1 MAIGDLLVKIRADT
15 GQFMDDMRAAQHA
28 TYDSVRAIK
37 ALNATAG
44 GDLNKLLNST
54 IRNTVSF
61 AVNAGKAVIGD
72 ALQAIA
78 FEENN
83 QMALAA
89 LSEYRMKQEA
99 ITKLSTSRVQIG
111 TKILTVEEQLAA
123 LEKRRMSSIDKG
135 GAATLDQINWLNDI
149 KRLQTDIQQSE
160 NGIAAARAKL
170 ADSTKAITD
179 TERQRLTLKIQE
191 YEEKINDIT
200 TYQIP
205 KAQEKLAK
213 SGYQPFAPNENQ
225 VDWEAMAAQI
235 MAGGDKVVGIFADQM
250 QGLTKDNIAEIKK
263 KADEESRATMD
274 VLSTMAI
281 KSPFSRK
288 EIVEG
293 YGTLV
298 RMGGI
303 SFEQG
308 KEMMQQIVDIQSVTG
323 KGNKGI
329 QSMTLAVGKILA
341 TGRMNGDAVNQLVK
355 TAGIPVW
362 EILSASTNK
371 TTAELQKMMR
381 ANKLSAEIVMPAL
394 QKYMKDFA
402 GKAAEEAGT
411 FVGLINSISD
421 IRDAVYVDFFQP
433 IGEALKR
440 PFADLVDMLTGGPFR
455 QSIKDAG
462 KFVGESIAK
471 GIDFIYRAVEKFR
484 VLGNDDG
491 NPFTRIMIILK
502 DLGKEFNID
511 TSGLVKFTSTLERVF
526 NWAFIN
532 KDALAETAKTIGD
545 FFAGL
550 VLVTSVATVLGKIS
564 MFITGFLASPIGLVA
579 AAITGLYL
587 AWKSNFMG
595 IQDWV
600 TKNGPAIQDFFVN
613 LYTEISKIIKFL
625 PSLDFS
631 KFLENLKALGL
642 IGDDVY
648 NGIRKISEGIG
659 KVTDSIFALGGE
671 TDFLDIF
678 KNFDTGLGQILSGLF
693 DNFLNPKTFGDIS
706 DRFWKFV
713 SGIFNSAGFAGLMYS
728 IGRLLGSTVDWLIE
742 TLGEL
747 LSATSLENLWS
758 AITGMMAGI
767 AAFIAGAFTKS
778 LAGMGSNVTS
788 YGNVIDTLML
798 WLLKIISTA
807 VGAVLNLAVMI
818 IYDLV
823 VGLISLISN
832 AFTNPPAP
840 ETKKLNKSGQELAN
854 TLLEESITGPFK
866 ESFSGGRAEAIVKSV
881 WPWFKH
887 LLFRLQLLV
896 LDFQLSFGK
905 AMLSAFKGMGNAIA
919 KGFGQII
926 SFGED
931 LNVRL
936 GLPRQ
941 SEWAQRF
948 KKDLDGI
955 FIDGTNAAFDAGSAN
970 IVNNYNA
977 QVAKLKKD
985 IGADGLTLPPIPAPS
1000 YAGFGGTTTNTP
1012 EEGGGVTSEGML
1024 DFVKKLRK
1032 AMQDSLNDPKLAREK
1047 ILEVVW
1053 STVPYVQRPSLET
1066 IMLSY
1071 KDIVGDQMTEWN
1083 AAGVFDL
1090 PLPIKLEPEFG
1101 LPDTGMDLG
1110 TLKTFTPE
1118 GMASFAETG
1127 LLSFGEAVELSL
1139 LEVVTENSS
1148 AAVQNGVLTGVSE
1161 GWVDGMT
1168 KLAGKLSKD
1177 GKIEETVAYSK
1188 VGLPQGE
1195 AITAGLKAG
1204 IAPAADAVI
1213 DLETAISKIP
1223 KESLPELTKGLDDW
1237 RLDMTTRVGPQIE
1250 GVRTSV
1256 VDPLAKSFDGVT
1268 SAVERLNDKIL
1279 ILAERLNGIKIPP
1292 QLQANSPTPFEMG
1305 LRGIGKATAALNKQK
1320 LPGIFGADASGINE
1334 AQRQRNINEGG
1345 AFNRS
1350 SNINLVVKVGEK
1362 EVAGVVATAVAGE
1375 VRKMVYRDTLRG

>member
-44 GDLNKLLNST
+44 GDLNKLIGST

-61 AVNAGKAVIGD
+61 AVNAGKAIIGD
-72 ALQAIA
+72 ALDAIA

-99 ITKLSTSRVQIG
+99 LTKLSTTRVQIG

-123 LEKRRMSSIDKG
+123 LERRRMSSIDKG

-149 KRLQTDIQQSE
+149 KRLQTDIQQGE

-191 YEEKINDIT
+191 YEEKISDIT

-205 KAQEKLAK
+205 NAQEKLAK
-213 SGYQPFAPNENQ
+213 SGYQPFAPNEDQ
-225 VDWEAMAAQI
+225 VDWDAMTAQI
-235 MAGGDKVVGIFADQM
+235 MAGGDKVVGVFADQM
-250 QGLTKDNIAEIKK
+250 KGLTQDNIAEIKK

-308 KEMMQQIVDIQSVTG
+308 NEMMQQIVDIQAVTG

-362 EILSASTNK
+362 EILAASTGK
-371 TTAELQKMMR
+371 TTQELQKMMR

-394 QKYMKDFA
+394 QGYMKAFA

-421 IRDAVYVDFFQP
+421 LKDTAYVDFFAP

-440 PFADLVDMLTGGPFR
+440 PFVDLIDMLTGGPFR
-455 QSIKDAG
+455 QAIKDAG
-462 KFVGESIAK
+462 IFVGESIAK

-484 VLGNDDG
+484 LLGNQDG
-491 NPFTRIMIILK
+491 NPFTRVMVILT

-511 TSGLVKFTSTLERVF
+511 TSGLIQFTSTLERVF

-532 KDALAETAKTIGD
+532 KDALIETGKTIRD
-545 FFAGL
+545 FLGGL
-550 VLVTSVATVLGKIS
+550 ILVTSVASVLGKIS

-595 IQDWV
+595 IQDWI
-600 TKNGPAIQDFFVN
+600 TENGPAIQAFFVN
-613 LYTEISKIIKFL
+613 LYIEISKIIKFL

-631 KFLENLKALGL
+631 KFLENLKAVGL

-648 NGIRKISEGIG
+648 NGIRKISEGIRR
-659 KVTDSIFALGGE
+659 VIDSILALGGE
-671 TDFLDIF
+671 TDSLDIF
-678 KNFDTGLGQILSGLF
+678 KNFDTGLGQILSGIF

-742 TLGEL
+742 MLGEL
-747 LSATSLENLWS
+747 LSTTSLENIWS
-758 AITGMMAGI
+758 AITGMIGGI
-767 AAFIAGAFTKS
+767 VAMLAGAFTKS
-778 LAGMGSNVTS
+778 LSGMGGSVTS
-788 YGNVIDTLML
+788 YGNIIDTLIL
-798 WLLKIISTA
+798 WIIKIISTA
-807 VGAVLNLAVMI
+807 VAAVLNLAVII

-823 VGLISLISN
+823 FGLIGLIVYAFQN
-832 AFTNPPAP
+832 APAR
-840 ETKKLNKSGQELAN
+840 ETKKLTKSGQELAN
-854 TLLEESITGPFK
+854 TLVEDSIIGPFK
-866 ESFSGGRAEAIVKSV
+866 ESFSGGRAEQIVRFV
-881 WPWFKH
+881 WAWFKH
-887 LLFRLQLLV
+887 LIFRYQMIV
-896 LDFQLSFGK
+896 LDFQLSVGK
-905 AMLSAFKGMGNAIA
+905 AMLSAFKAVGNAIA
-919 KGFGQII
+919 SGFGKLL
-926 SFGED
+926 SFFED

-941 SEWAQRF
+941 SEFSQQLR
-948 KKDLDGI
+948 KDLDSI
-955 FIDGTNAAFDAGSAN
+955 FIDGTNAAFDGGSQN

-977 QVAKLKKD
+977 QVARLRKEM
-985 IGADGLTLPPIPAPS
+985 GADGITPPPIPAPS
-1000 YAGFGGTTTNTP
+1000 FAGFGGTTTNTP
-1012 EEGGGVTSEGML
+1012 EEGEGVASEGML

-1032 AMQDSLNDPKLAREK
+1032 AMQDSLNDPELAREK

-1053 STVPYVQRPSLET
+1053 STVPYIQKPSLAT

-1071 KDIVGDQMTEWN
+1071 KDIVADQMTEWN

-1090 PLPIKLEPEFG
+1090 PLPIELKPEFG

-1110 TLKTFTPE
+1110 TVKTFTPE

-1127 LLSFGEAVELSL
+1127 LLSFGEVVELSL
-1139 LEVVTENSS
+1139 LEIVTEASS
-1148 AAVQNGVLTGVSE
+1148 VATQNGVLTGVSE
-1161 GWVDGMT
+1161 GFIDGLIGAAQ
-1168 KLAGKLSKD
+1168 KLNKD
-1177 GKIEETVAYSK
+1177 GKTEETVAYNK

-1204 IAPAADAVI
+1204 IAPATDAVT
-1213 DLETAISKIP
+1213 DLGTAISKIP

-1256 VDPLAKSFDGVT
+1256 VDPLTKSFDGVT

-1305 LRGIGKATAALNKQK
+1305 LRGIAKATTALNRQR
-1320 LPGIFGADASGINE
+1320 LPGIFGANASGISE

-1345 AFNRS
+1345 AFDKS

-1362 EVAGVVATAVAGE
+1362 EVASVVAMAVAGE
-1375 VRKMVYRDTLRG
+1375 VRKMIYRETLRG

>member
-44 GDLNKLLNST
+44 GDLNKLINST

-61 AVNAGKAVIGD
+61 AMNAGKAIIGD
-72 ALQAIA
+72 ALDAIA

-99 ITKLSTSRVQIG
+99 ITKLSTTRVQIG

-123 LEKRRMSSIDKG
+123 LERRRMSSIDKG

-149 KRLQTDIQQSE
+149 KRLQTDIQQGE

-213 SGYQPFAPNENQ
+213 SGYQPFTPNEDQ
-225 VDWEAMAAQI
+225 IDWEAMAAQI
-235 MAGGDKVVGIFADQM
+235 MAGGDKAVGIFADQM
-250 QGLTKDNIAEIKK
+250 QGLTQDNIEEIKK

-308 KEMMQQIVDIQSVTG
+308 NEMMQQIVDIQAVTG

-362 EILSASTNK
+362 EILSASTGK
-371 TTAELQKMMR
+371 TTQELQKMMR
-381 ANKLSAEIVMPAL
+381 ANKLSAEVVLPAL
-394 QKYMKDFA
+394 QGYMKNFA

-421 IRDAVYVDFFQP
+421 LKDTVYVDFFQP
-433 IGEALKR
+433 IGESLKR
-440 PFADLVDMLTGGPFR
+440 PFIDMIDMLTGGPFR

-462 KFVGESIAK
+462 KFVGESIAN
-471 GIDFIYRAVEKFR
+471 GIDFIYRAVERFR

-491 NPFTRIMIILK
+491 NPFTRIMLILK
-502 DLGKEFNID
+502 DLGAEFNID
-511 TSGLVKFTSTLERVF
+511 TSGIIKFTSTLERVF

-532 KDALAETAKTIGD
+532 KDALIETGKTIRD
-545 FFAGL
+545 FFGGL
-550 VLVTSVATVLGKIS
+550 ILVTSIASVLGKIS

-579 AAITGLYL
+579 AAIAGLYL

-600 TKNGPAIQDFFVN
+600 TSNAPAIKAFFID
-613 LYTEISKIIKFL
+613 LYIEISKIIKFL
-625 PSLDFS
+625 PNLDFS

-659 KVTDSIFALGGE
+659 QVRDAMLAFGGE

-678 KNFDTGLGQILSGLF
+678 KNFDTGLDKILSGLF
-693 DNFLNPKTFGDIS
+693 DNFLNPKIFGDLNR
-706 DRFWKFV
+706 RFWQFV
-713 SGIFNSAGFAGLMYS
+713 SGIFNSMDFTAIMYS
-728 IGRLLGSTVDWLIE
+728 VGALLGSAVDWLID
-742 TLGEL
+742 LIGEL
-747 LSATSLENLWS
+747 LSAASVDSLYS
-758 AITGMMAGI
+758 AIKGMIAGI
-767 AAFIAGAFTKS
+767 VAFFAGAFQTS
-778 LAGMGSNVTS
+778 FGNAG
-788 YGNVIDTLML
+788 YGNIIDTMIA
-798 WLLKIISTA
+798 WIIEILSMA
-807 VGAVLNLAVMI
+807 VGVVLNLAVQI
-818 IYDLV
+818 LYDLV
-823 VGLISLISN
+823 VGIIMLIAQLFESPPESAMGN
-832 AFTNPPAP
+832 AS
-840 ETKKLNKSGQELAN
+840 KSGEKLTKQMAEDMMLN
-854 TLLEESITGPFK
+854 PFK
-866 ESFSGGRAEAIVKSV
+866 KAFSGGRAEQILVFLGAWLKYLYYKI
-881 WPWFKH
+881 
-887 LLFRLQLLV
+887 QLAV
-896 LDFQLSFGK
+896 LDFNLSFGK
-905 AMLSAFKGMGNAIA
+905 AISSAFRSMATTVAGNYIYSLTTILDPN
-919 KGFGQII
+919 KEQT
-926 SFGED
+926 ET
-931 LNVRL
+931 V
-936 GLPRQ
+936 
-941 SEWAQRF
+941 
-948 KKDLDGI
+948 KKLKKYLEGI
-955 FIDGTNAAFDAGSAN
+955 FIDGTNQAFDSGEQN

-985 IGADGLTLPPIPAPS
+985 LGTDGLAPELALPTLMGTSAGVPVTVAPE
-1000 YAGFGGTTTNTP
+1000 YDEKGL
-1012 EEGGGVTSEGML
+1012 SEGMI
-1024 DFVKKLRK
+1024 DFVRKLRK
-1032 AMQDSLNDPKLAREK
+1032 AMQDSLNDPELAREK
-1047 ILEVVW
+1047 VLEVVW
-1053 STVPYVQRPSLET
+1053 STVPYIQRPSLET

-1071 KDIVGDQMTEWN
+1071 KDTVGDQMAEWE
-1083 AAGVFDL
+1083 AAGVFNH
-1090 PLPIKLEPEFG
+1090 PLPIKLEPEFA

-1127 LLSFGEAVELSL
+1127 LLSLGEVVGLSFL
-1139 LEVVTENSS
+1139 DVVTESTS
-1148 AAVQNGVLTGVSE
+1148 AAIQNGVLSGVSE
-1161 GWVDGMT
+1161 GMVDGMIKAAT
-1168 KLAGKLSKD
+1168 SLSKD
-1177 GKIEETVAYSK
+1177 GKVEETVAYTQ
-1188 VGLPQGE
+1188 VGLPQG
-1195 AITAGLKAG
+1195 AAVTAGLKAG
-1204 IAPAADAVI
+1204 IAPATDAVA
-1213 DLETAISKIP
+1213 DLGTAISKIP

-1250 GVRTSV
+1250 SVRTSV

-1279 ILAERLNGIKIPP
+1279 ILADRLNGIKIPP
-1292 QLQANSPTPFEMG
+1292 QLEANSPTPFEMG
-1305 LRGIGKATAALNKQK
+1305 LRGIANATTALNKQR
-1320 LPGIFGADASGINE
+1320 LPGIFGANASGISE

-1345 AFNRS
+1345 AFDKS

-1362 EVAGVVATAVAGE
+1362 EVASVVAMAVAGE